1 MIVVSIT
8 AWLSAPL
15 TSTPVKIKSREVPG
29 NKLCQRGS
37 PGTSSALFSKFPG
50 EEWSKSF
57 SGENLKVHRVTW
69 SECSIH
75 CTSELYLLRL
85 VLPFCNIGRAA
96 VWHMWHHLKWLDFPF
111 YSSGTELGIM
121 NFIYVFS
128 AVSKSFTGAPT
139 LKNMIRR
146 TLFVQVLYTSRP
158 TGPPASTPVKNK
170 PAG

>member
-50 EEWSKSF
+50 EERSKSF

-85 VLPFCNIGRAA
+85 VLPFCNMGRAGRLPYVA
-96 VWHMWHHLKWLDFPF
+96 SFEMIRFSFLLFRHWTW
-111 YSSGTELGIM
+111 
-121 NFIYVFS
+121 IYVFHFFS
-128 AVSKSFTGAPT
+128 GVSKSFTGAPT
-139 LKNMIRR
+139 LKH
-146 TLFVQVLYTSRP
+146 
-158 TGPPASTPVKNK
+158 K
-170 PAG
+170 